1 MELRPVLMIIGALT
15 AALGVSM
22 FLPAIADGLSGNS
35 DWIVFVAAGLFTT
48 LAGAGAWA
56 ASTGGARTLSTRQA
70 FLLTAAIWIVLSFF
84 GALPLFWSGLGLSF
98 TDALFESVSGLTTTG
113 ATVITRLDTSPPGL
127 LLWRGLLQWFGG
139 LGIVVMAIAV
149 LPMLQVGGMQMFRAE
164 AFDTPEKILPRAAQI
179 ASGMTS
185 IYLVLTG
192 FCVASYWAAGMNL
205 FDAAVH
211 GMTTVATGGFS
222 TRNGSIESY
231 HSTAIDYIAVVFMI
245 LGSLPFLLYLQLIR
259 GNPWSLLRDSQ
270 VRTFLAFLLVAAA
283 LIVGVQVL
291 GAHHTGEEAVRHAI
305 FSVTS
310 VMTGT
315 GYATIDYGSWGPFSV
330 AVFFIITFMGGCAS
344 STSCGIKTFR
354 LQVLYI

>member
-1 MELRPVLMIIGALT
+1 
-15 AALGVSM
+15 
-22 FLPAIADGLSGNS
+22 
-35 DWIVFVAAGLFTT
+35 
-48 LAGAGAWA
+48 
-56 ASTGGARTLSTRQA
+56 
-70 FLLTAAIWIVLSFF
+70 
-84 GALPLFWSGLGLSF
+84 
-98 TDALFESVSGLTTTG
+98 
-113 ATVITRLDTSPPGL
+113 
-127 LLWRGLLQWFGG
+127 
-139 LGIVVMAIAV
+139 
-149 LPMLQVGGMQMFRAE
+149 
-164 AFDTPEKILPRAAQI
+164 
-179 ASGMTS
+179 
-185 IYLVLTG
+185 
-192 FCVASYWAAGMNL
+192 VASYWAAGMNL

-354 LQVLYI
+354 LQVLYIELRHHVRQILFPSAVFVRRYNGRVLPDSVSGSVMSFVFIYLLSFFVLALLLSLTGLDSTTALSGAATAISNVGPGLGEIIGPTGSFRPLSDTAKWILLSGMILGRLELFTVLVLFIPRFWRG